1 MVSTFAFF
9 KFEKN
14 IINITTSYLGASA
27 KLVELSITTP
37 LEEGISGIQG
47 IDNIIS
53 QSF

>member
-1 MVSTFAFF
+1 MVSTSVFS

-14 IINITTSYLGASA
+14 IINITTSYLGTNA
-27 KLVELSITTP
+27 KLVESSITTP

-47 IDNIIS
+47 IDNMIS